1 VRFAFIRDHT
11 HVFEVSIMTRVL
23 RVSTSGFYAWLKRPV
38 SIRDLENTVLLEE
51 IITVHTASR
60 GSYGS
65 PRVTAALH
73 RRGSRVSKHRV
84 ARLMRAAGLR
94 GKMHRR
100 RRAMTTNSAH
110 SEPRAVNRLKRDFT
124 AQHVNQKW
132 LSDLTY
138 LPTSEGWLYLCVV
151 LDVFSRRIVGWA
163 FSKSLETSL
172 VVSAFDMACQSR
184 KPINELVF
192 HSDQGVQ
199 YASLEFR
206 QALARLRVVQSMSR
220 KGNCWDN
227 APCESLFATLKLELD
242 LEKSRGG
249 SLETERLV
257 FEWMEVFYNRQR
269 LHSSLNFL
277 SPVEFE
283 LSRAV

>member
-1 VRFAFIRDHT
+1 MIFAFIRDHV
-11 HVFEVSIMTRVL
+11 HQFEVSIMARVL
-23 RVSTSGFYAWLKRPV
+23 HVSTSGFYAWLKRPV
-38 SIRDLENTVLLEE
+38 STRDLENTVLIEE
-51 IITVHTASR
+51 ITAVHKASR

-65 PRVTAALH
+65 PRVTAAL
-73 RRGSRVSKHRV
+73 RRTGSRASRHRV
-84 ARLMRAAGLR
+84 ARLMRSSGLQ

-100 RRAMTTNSAH
+100 RGVTTTNSAH
-110 SEPRAVNRLKRDFT
+110 GEPRAANRLERDFT
-124 AQHVNQKW
+124 ASQANQKW

-138 LPTSEGWLYLCVV
+138 LPTTEGWLYLCVV

-163 FSKSLETSL
+163 FSTSLEASL
-172 VVSAFDMACQSR
+172 VVDAFGMACQSR
-184 KPINELVF
+184 QPTNHLLF

-206 QALARLRVVQSMSR
+206 QALARLTVVQSMSR

-227 APCESLFATLKLELD
+227 APCESFFSSLKLELD
-242 LEKSRGG
+242 LHKACGTKLG
-249 SLETERLV
+249 TQGLV

-269 LHSSLNFL
+269 LHSSLGFQ

-283 LSRAV
+283 ISKAV

>member
-1 VRFAFIRDHT
+1 MIFAFMHDHV
-11 HVFEVSIMTRVL
+11 HQFQVSIMARVL
-23 RVSTSGFYAWLKRPV
+23 QVSTSGFYAWLKRPV
-38 SIRDLENTVLLEE
+38 CPRDQENTVLLEE
-51 IITVHTASR
+51 ITAVHTASR

-65 PRVTAALH
+65 PRITAALH
-73 RRGSRVSKHRV
+73 RSGSRASRHRV

-100 RRAMTTNSAH
+100 RRVTTTNSAH
-110 SEPRAVNRLKRDFT
+110 SEPRAVNRLERDFT
-124 AQHVNQKW
+124 APHVNQKW

-151 LDVFSRRIVGWA
+151 LDVFSRRIVGWS
-163 FSKSLETSL
+163 FSSSLEASL
-172 VVSAFDMACQSR
+172 VVDAFGMACQSR
-184 KPINELVF
+184 QPTDHLLF

-206 QALARLRVVQSMSR
+206 QALARLAVVQSMSR

-227 APCESLFATLKLELD
+227 APCESFFSTLKLELD
-242 LEKSRGG
+242 LDKARGTK
-249 SLETERLV
+249 LETQRLV

-269 LHSSLNFL
+269 LHSSLGFQ

-283 LSRAV
+283 INHAV